1 VKLQKQLVIYFG
13 ATGINAILSFV
24 ITSLLTHAIEPA
36 DYGRIYLYSSFLN
49 LLTPFITAGV
59 LSPLSVEYFKRSH
72 QSYSVYFS
80 NAQLIPIISLS
91 FFTLLCVLLQN
102 PLALFL
108 KVHTYWIWIMP
119 LTAWCIM
126 INETSQMITRN
137 NNKPY
142 QFAFFSVGKN
152 VAEITMTVLFVLLLH
167 WSWQGRLLSAAVAPL
182 MLGCISL
189 FLFNR
194 WKLIEKQIDWKL
206 VKQIFLLSS
215 PFIFERLSVFIMNS
229 SGQYYIDNM
238 VPGGTAE
245 VGLYSLGNT
254 IAQILFLV
262 VLSMNYAYQPHL
274 FKKLSE
280 GLKNRLHKT
289 TGWYILACAVAAGL
303 LFIGIPILFR
313 FFLGAKY
320 AGAEKYAFLL
330 CGGCFMWGVYN
341 ALQVYL
347 IYIHKKGLILAIAIL
362 GMILS
367 LLLNYFLIRK
377 YGTEGA
383 AYSSIITYSVMALTC
398 FLLVRKYYILKH
410 E

>member
-1 VKLQKQLVIYFG
+1 MKLQKQLVIYFG
-13 ATGINAILSFV
+13 ATAINAVLSFV
-24 ITSLLTHAIEPA
+24 ITSLLTHEIEPQ

-49 LLTPFITAGV
+49 LLTPFITAGI
-59 LSPLSVEYFKRSH
+59 LYPLSVEYFKKTH
-72 QSYSVYFS
+72 ISYSVYFS
-80 NAQLIPIISLS
+80 NAQLIPLIGLV
-91 FFTLLCVLLQN
+91 FFTLICVLLQN
-102 PLALFL
+102 PLAHFL
-108 KVHTYWIWIMP
+108 KVQTYWIWIMP
-119 LTAWCIM
+119 LTVWWIM
-126 INETSQMITRN
+126 INETSQIITRN

-142 QFAFFSVGKN
+142 LFAFFSVGKN
-152 VAEITMTVLFVLLLH
+152 VAEIMMTVLFVLMLH
-167 WSWQGRLLSAAVAPL
+167 WSWQGRLLSAAAATL
-182 MLGCISL
+182 LLGCISL
-189 FLFNR
+189 YLFTR
-194 WKLIEKQIDWKL
+194 WNLIKRQVDWKL

-245 VGLYSLGNT
+245 VGLFSLGNT

-262 VLSMNYAYQPHL
+262 ILSMNYAYQPYL
-274 FKKLSE
+274 FKKLSD

-289 TGWYILACAVAAGL
+289 TGWYILACAATAGL

-313 FFLGAKY
+313 FFLGAEY

-341 ALQVYL
+341 AFQVYL
-347 IYIHKKGLILAIAIL
+347 IYMHKKGLILVIAIL

-367 LLLNYFLIRK
+367 LLLNYFLVKK

-383 AYSSIITYSVMALTC
+383 AYSSIITYSVMAIAC
-398 FLLVRKYYILKH
+398 FLFVRKFFILQK
-410 E
+410 

>member
-1 VKLQKQLVIYFG
+1 MKLQKQLVIYFG
-13 ATGINAILSFV
+13 ATAINAVLSFV
-24 ITSLLTHAIEPA
+24 ITSLLTHEIEPQ

-49 LLTPFITAGV
+49 LLTPFITAGI
-59 LSPLSVEYFKRSH
+59 LYPLSVEYFKKTH
-72 QSYSVYFS
+72 ISYSVYFS
-80 NAQLIPIISLS
+80 NAQLIPLIGLV
-91 FFTLLCVLLQN
+91 FFTLICVLLQN
-102 PLALFL
+102 QLAHFL
-108 KVHTYWIWIMP
+108 KVQTYWIWIMP
-119 LTAWCIM
+119 LTVWWIM
-126 INETSQMITRN
+126 INETSQIITRN

-142 QFAFFSVGKN
+142 LFAFFSVGKN
-152 VAEITMTVLFVLLLH
+152 VAEIMMTVLFVLMLH
-167 WSWQGRLLSAAVAPL
+167 WSWQGRLLSAAAAPL
-182 MLGCISL
+182 LLGCISL
-189 FLFNR
+189 YLFTR
-194 WKLIEKQIDWKL
+194 WNLIKRQVDWKL

-245 VGLYSLGNT
+245 VGLFSLGNT

-262 VLSMNYAYQPHL
+262 ILSMNYAYQPYL
-274 FKKLSE
+274 FKKLSD

-289 TGWYILACAVAAGL
+289 TGWYILACAATAGL

-313 FFLGAKY
+313 FFLGAEY

-341 ALQVYL
+341 AFQVYL
-347 IYIHKKGLILAIAIL
+347 IYMHKKGLILVIAIL

-367 LLLNYFLIRK
+367 LLLNYFLVKK

-383 AYSSIITYSVMALTC
+383 AYSSIITYSVMAIAC
-398 FLLVRKYYILKH
+398 FLFVRKFFILQK
-410 E
+410 